1 MAANFIKMV
10 VNSVKHWYLPLI
22 AGLIFIGVGIY
33 SFMQPVE
40 SYLALTIVFSLAFL
54 FNGISD
60 IAFAVANRENME
72 GWGWDLAMGILTT
85 LVGILL
91 ISNPAISMLT
101 LPFYVGFV
109 VMFRSISAIGTSL
122 ELKKYYVQ
130 DWGYLLAIGILGV
143 IFSFILLFNPGFAG
157 LSIVIWTALAF
168 ITIGI
173 FSIYFSLK
181 LKKLHDIPKNIS
193 KEVKKRF
200 EDVTLEVKKE
210 ILDQVDKLK
219 SAQ

>member
-10 VNSVKHWYLPLI
+10 INSVKHWYLPLI

-40 SYLALTIVFSLAFL
+40 SYLALTILFSLAFL